1 MYAVCKSIQEK
12 PVDTGAL
19 NEVTSFL
26 SATRAEIRE
35 LPLYNSGLSI
45 DFVRKHYGVDRI
57 AKLGS
62 NENPYGPSAKVIAAV
77 ANAAAE
83 IGLYPEASC
92 DSLRAVLA
100 SYLQVAPEKLIF
112 GNGSEDLISIAV
124 HTFLSPGDRV
134 VTFAPSF
141 GLHVIWPQSVG
152 AEVTTV
158 SIGADYKMDIDQV
171 IAALTPGVRMLLFGN
186 PSNPVGTSIT
196 GDDLRRI
203 LRHLTPETLVLF
215 DEAYLE
221 YSAADPSYPDF
232 HAVLSEF
239 DIPWL
244 MLRTFSKAYGLAGLR
259 VGYAI
264 ASDPELIGLMDRVRA
279 PFNVNRLAQAGAI
292 AALEDRSYVE
302 GVVERT
308 VAERERM
315 RAALEELGYPAAQ
328 SHTNFLFFDARGNAA
343 EIARLL
349 LPSGVIVKPW
359 MEPAFDTH
367 IRVSVGSPEAN
378 DQFLA
383 AWKALAR

>member
-1 MYAVCKSIQEK
+1 MSTETMNELK
-12 PVDTGAL
+12 P
-19 NEVTSFL
+19 FL
-26 SATRAEIRE
+26 SATRAAIRE

-45 DFVRKHYGVDRI
+45 DYVRKHYGVDKI

-62 NENPYGPSAKVIAAV
+62 NENPYGPSPKVIAAV

-100 SYLQVAPEKLIF
+100 SYLQVAAEQLIF
-112 GNGSEDLISIAV
+112 GNGSEDLISVAV

-158 SIGADYKMDIDQV
+158 SIGSDYKMDVDEV
-171 IAALTPGVRMLLFGN
+171 IAALTPGARMLLFGN
-186 PSNPVGTSIT
+186 PSNPVGSSIT
-196 GDDLRRI
+196 AEDLRSI
-203 LRHLTPETLVLF
+203 LNHLTPETLVIF

-221 YSAADPSYPDF
+221 YAAADPTYPDF
-232 HAVLSEF
+232 HAILSEF

-264 ASDPELIGLMDRVRA
+264 ASDPEMIQLMDRVRA
-279 PFNVNRLAQAGAI
+279 PFNVNRLAQIGAI
-292 AALEDRSYVE
+292 AALKDRGYVDS
-302 GVVERT
+302 VVTRT

-315 RAALEELGYPAAQ
+315 RAELELMGDTAAP
-328 SHTNFLFFDARGNAA
+328 SLTNFLFLDARTNAF
-343 EIARLL
+343 EIARRL

-359 MEPAFDTH
+359 MEPAFNTH
-367 IRVSVGSPEAN
+367 IRVSVGSREAN